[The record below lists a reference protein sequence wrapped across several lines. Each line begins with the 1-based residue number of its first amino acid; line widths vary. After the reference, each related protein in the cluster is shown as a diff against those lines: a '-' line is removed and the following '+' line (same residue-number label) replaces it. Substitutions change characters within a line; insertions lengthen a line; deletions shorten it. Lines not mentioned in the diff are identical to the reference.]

1 MFTKK
6 ALQRLILP
14 LVVEQLLAV
23 TIGMADTVMV
33 SGVGEAAISGVSLV
47 DSINILLIQIFS
59 ALATGGAV
67 VVSQYIG
74 SGNQK
79 NACAA
84 AKQLLYSI
92 TILSAGIMAFCL
104 IFCDPILRLIF
115 GNIDQDVLDYANI
128 YFLLTASSYPF
139 LAIYNAG
146 AALYR
151 SMGNS
156 KVSMFTSL
164 IMNIVNIGGNAILIY
179 GCGWVTAGAGTA
191 TLVSR
196 IVAAYIMLVLICRKN
211 NLVYVDRLF
220 HPEFDLSMVK
230 RIFSIGA
237 PNGLENGMFQ
247 IGKLIVQRLVTT
259 FGTSAIAA
267 NAVAGSISSAAN
279 VPGNAISL
287 GLITI
292 VGQCVGAKDYDQSV
306 YYTRRMIGLSYL
318 SMGILNILLFFSAG
332 PLVGL
337 FRLDSAAAASCVEI
351 LQVFAFCSATIW
363 VPSFVLPN
371 TLRAAGDARFTM
383 LTSAFSMWVFRIGFS
398 YILAGAGFGL
408 ISVWYAMFI
417 DWLFRSFI
425 FIIRFRGGKWKTK
438 RVI

>member
-179 GCGWVTAGAGTA
+179 GCGWGTAGAGTA

-363 VPSFVLPN
+363 VPSFVLSN

>member
-104 IFCDPILRLIF
+104 IFCNPILRLIF

-179 GCGWVTAGAGTA
+179 GCGWGTAGAGTA

-306 YYTRRMIGLSYL
+306 YYTKRMIGLSYL

-425 FIIRFRGGKWKTK
+425 FIIRFRGGRWKTK

>member
-104 IFCDPILRLIF
+104 IFCNPILRLIF

-179 GCGWVTAGAGTA
+179 GCGWGTAGAGTA

-279 VPGNAISL
+279 VPGSAISL

-306 YYTRRMIGLSYL
+306 YYTKRMIGLSYL

-425 FIIRFRGGKWKTK
+425 FIIRFRGGRWKTK

>member
-179 GCGWVTAGAGTA
+179 GCGWGTAGAGTA

>member
-104 IFCDPILRLIF
+104 IFCNPILRLIF

-179 GCGWVTAGAGTA
+179 GCGWGTAGAGTA

-196 IVAAYIMLVLICRKN
+196 IVAAYIMLVLICQKN

-220 HPEFDLSMVK
+220 HPEFDLSMIK

-306 YYTRRMIGLSYL
+306 YYTKRMIGLSYL

-425 FIIRFRGGKWKTK
+425 FIIRFRGGRWKTK